1 MILLDTHVVAWMASA
16 PEMLSPKAT
25 KAIEDASGS
34 GGIAISG
41 ITLWEL
47 AQLMT
52 AGRLKISGAV
62 ETFVGEIA
70 DRLVVIPIS
79 PQVAVLGARFSDPY
93 PRDPVDRLIGGTAL
107 AEGVALVTKD
117 RAIRTSGQVKTVW

>member
-16 PEMLSPKAT
+16 PELLSHHAKL
-25 KAIEDASGS
+25 AIEDASGG

-62 ETFVGEIA
+62 ETFVEEIA
-70 DRLVVIPIS
+70 ERLVVIPIS
-79 PQVAVLGARFSDPY
+79 PQIAVLSARFSEPY

-107 AEGVALVTKD
+107 AEGIALVTKD
-117 RAIRTSGQVKTVW
+117 GAIRASGQVKTVW

>member
-1 MILLDTHVVAWMASA
+1 MILLDTCVVAWMASS
-16 PEMLSPKAT
+16 PEKLSQTAKR
-25 KAIEDASGS
+25 AIQNASGR
-34 GGIAISG
+34 GGVAISG

-62 ETFVGEIA
+62 EIFVEEIA
-70 DRLVVIPIS
+70 ERFVVLPIN
-79 PQVAVLGARFSDPY
+79 PKIAVLGARFADPY

-107 AEGVALVTKD
+107 AEGIALVTKD
-117 RAIRTSGQVKTVW
+117 RAIRSSGQVKTIW

>member
-1 MILLDTHVVAWMASA
+1 MILLDTCVVAWMASS
-16 PEMLSPKAT
+16 PEKLSQRAKD
-25 KAIEDASGS
+25 AIQNASGR
-34 GGIAISG
+34 GGVAISG

-62 ETFVGEIA
+62 EIFVEEIA
-70 DRLVVIPIS
+70 ERFVVLPIN
-79 PQVAVLGARFSDPY
+79 PKIAVLGARFADPY

-107 AEGVALVTKD
+107 AEGIALVTKD
-117 RAIRTSGQVKTVW
+117 RAIRSSGQVKAIW

>member
-1 MILLDTHVVAWMASA
+1 MILLDTCVVAWMAMA
-16 PEMLSPKAT
+16 PEKLSQTAKD
-25 KAIEDASGS
+25 AIQEASES

-62 ETFVGEIA
+62 EAFVEEIA

-79 PQVAVLGARFSDPY
+79 PKIAVLGARFLDPY

-107 AEGVALVTKD
+107 AESIALVTKD
-117 RAIRTSGQVKTVW
+117 RAIRSSGQVKTVW

>member
-1 MILLDTHVVAWMASA
+1 MILLDTCVVAWMASS
-16 PEMLSPKAT
+16 PEMLSQTAKD
-25 KAIEDASGS
+25 AIQNASGT
-34 GGIAISG
+34 GGMAISG

-62 ETFVGEIA
+62 EAFVDEIA
-70 DRLVVIPIS
+70 ERLVVLPIS
-79 PQVAVLGARFSDPY
+79 PKVAVLGARFSDPY

-107 AEGVALVTKD
+107 AEGIALVTKD
-117 RAIRTSGQVKTVW
+117 RAIRSSGQVKTIW